1 MMTEPDTDFDSWLAR
16 FRLLAREQD
25 LAWVL
30 AADGRAHAPA
40 WLQGLSPDEEL
51 QALKD
56 MAEWRGCGCGGGG

>member
-1 MMTEPDTDFDSWLAR
+1 MTDDAAYADWFRR
-16 FRLLAREQD
+16 FRALAIEAD

-30 AADGRAHAPA
+30 AADLAAHAPA
-40 WLQGLSPDEEL
+40 WRLGLSPDEEL